1 MGKEIDARGK
11 ACPIPVIMAKKEADG
26 GSKEFT
32 ILVDN
37 KTAVENLTRFA
48 NSSGFGAAAEERPG
62 GDFSVRFKASKTED
76 GSLPSA
82 SPVPGQDGEASHF
95 SKGSWAIF
103 IGSEGIGRGDLELG
117 SSLMKMYFY
126 TLEEGKDLPSY
137 VLFMND
143 GVKVPVRNEQAIGHL
158 KALEA
163 RGSKILV
170 CGTCLKYYGLS
181 DDLGAGIVSNMYDIS
196 EAMMKVDKV
205 ITL

>member
-48 NSSGFGAAAEERPG
+48 NSSGIGAVIEERP
-62 GDFSVRFKASKTED
+62 DDVFLVRFSRAGGAQGDS
-76 GSLPSA
+76 
-82 SPVPGQDGEASHF
+82 SPATGAISPT
-95 SKGSWAIF
+95 WAIF
-103 IGSEGIGRGDLELG
+103 IGSEGIGHGDLELG

-126 TLEEGKDLPSY
+126 TLEEGKDSPSY